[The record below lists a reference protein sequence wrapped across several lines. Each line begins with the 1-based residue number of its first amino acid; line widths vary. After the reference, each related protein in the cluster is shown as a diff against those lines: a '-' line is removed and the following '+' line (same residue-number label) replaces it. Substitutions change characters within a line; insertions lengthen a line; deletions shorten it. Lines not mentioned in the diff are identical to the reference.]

1 MMQLPKYW
9 NQLSIQWNSHHKIT
23 TRIWFNES
31 LFHVGIKLQFNITIP
46 QLMEIIYKMLK
57 PNFNS
62 MKQSPSWCKELQKCW
77 KHTSNSNE
85 IATKLMKFNN

>member
-9 NQLSIQWNSHHKIT
+9 NQLSIQWNSHHQFT
-23 TRIWFNES
+23 TRPQFNDS

-46 QLMEIIYKMLK
+46 QLMEIIHKMLE

-62 MKQSPSWCKELQKCW
+62 MKQSPNCCKNVRNIPQ
-77 KHTSNSNE
+77 TQ
-85 IATKLMKFNN
+85 MK